1 MPEIEVKNVSVVFKN
16 KKQKVVALDEFSA
29 HFKEGMNVIVGY
41 SGCGK
46 TTLLRCIAGLEN
58 YDGEILLDGEDLDEI
73 AIQDRNFSFVQQN
86 FALYP
91 RYTVFENIAFPLKVL
106 KASRQEITERVKEV
120 AQLLDLTVC
129 LNRKPKN
136 ISGGQQQRVAL
147 ARALVKRPSVCLLDE
162 PFSNT
167 DGTMRAH
174 TVMWL
179 KKVLAQ
185 TGCMGIYVTHD
196 FREALALADNLYVI
210 NDGKLE
216 LSGTPGQVYES
227 DNAVISTFKEAGI
240 LR

>member
-1 MPEIEVKNVSVVFKN
+1 MSEIEVKNVSVIFKN
-16 KKQKVVALDEFSA
+16 KKRRVVALDEFSA
-29 HFKEGMNVIVGY
+29 NFKEGINVIVGY

-106 KASRQEITERVKEV
+106 KASRQEITERVQEV

-129 LNRKPKN
+129 LNRKPQN

-167 DGTMRAH
+167 DEAARSH
-174 TVMWL
+174 TVRWL
-179 KKVLAQ
+179 KDVFAQ
-185 TGCMGIYVTHD
+185 MGCMGIYVTHD
-196 FREALALADNLYVI
+196 FREAIALADTLYVI
-210 NDGKLE
+210 NGGKLE
-216 LSGTPGQVYES
+216 LFGTPSEVYES
-227 DNAVISTFKEAGI
+227 DNAVVTALKEGSGLI
-240 LR
+240 